1 MERRAYHH
9 RKAAMAGGHWHNHAA
24 VQLKCL
30 MCSRQAE
37 LQLCSC
43 ERQCTTRRQCRYH
56 IRGRE
61 RGRLCAS
68 SPRRLDTN
76 TNILHELHSH
86 TSVRNRNLAEEI
98 TSHNIPQDQN
108 GNCRATRLQRKG
120 DAATKRDS
128 DVVGKYRDHPS
139 AKGNRIRPLVKA
151 TSSVK
156 RPRGR

>member
-1 MERRAYHH
+1 MEKERGAKSYHH
-9 RKAAMAGGHWHNHAA
+9 RKAAIAGGHWHNHVA

-30 MCSRQAE
+30 MCSRH
-37 LQLCSC
+37 

-76 TNILHELHSH
+76 TKILHELHSH
-86 TSVRNRNLAEEI
+86 TIVRNRNLAEEI
-98 TSHNIPQDQN
+98 TSHNKPQDQN
-108 GNCRATRLQRKG
+108 GGCRATRLQRKG
-120 DAATKRDS
+120 DAETKCNC
-128 DVVGKYRDHPS
+128 DVVGKFRDHPS
-139 AKGNRIRPLVKA
+139 AKGNRTRPLVQA